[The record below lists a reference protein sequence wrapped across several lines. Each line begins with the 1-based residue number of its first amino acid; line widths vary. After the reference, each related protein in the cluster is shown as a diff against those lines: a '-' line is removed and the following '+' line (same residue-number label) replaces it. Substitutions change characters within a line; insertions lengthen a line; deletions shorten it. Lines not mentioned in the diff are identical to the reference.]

1 MCSEHGFIQCIPQH
15 ELSDETVVEILDFL
29 HLFMTDFEN
38 RYFAQIHRYYDDR
51 SRNNIL
57 PDNPV
62 VETDDPLF

>member
-51 SRNNIL
+51 SQHHIIQT
-57 PDNPV
+57 NPV
-62 VETDDPLF
+62 MNDDDPPF